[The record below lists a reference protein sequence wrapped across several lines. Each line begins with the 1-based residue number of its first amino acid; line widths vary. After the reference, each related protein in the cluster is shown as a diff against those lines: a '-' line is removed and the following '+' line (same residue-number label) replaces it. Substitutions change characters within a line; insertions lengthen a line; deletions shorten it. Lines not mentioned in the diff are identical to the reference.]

1 MQTFHIAINLDLTR
15 WGSCKG
21 HNHKTYQMG
30 PKFLVNVIF
39 CAQPP
44 DSMTSLKK
52 KKKPQMLWLVH
63 DIQILW
69 HHCCEIHTLMQ
80 QSDWCEI
87 HNLMRWSDWCEQHTT
102 LQANITFSLIKKKT
116 KKDWSYQDTNI
127 SGLQVLMTSVTIIF
141 TVCGQWPTSK
151 LKTGD
156 LSSNYMYTQFPE

>member
-1 MQTFHIAINLDLTR
+1 MQTFHIAINLDLTWR
-15 WGSCKG
+15 GSCKG
-21 HNHKTYQMG
+21 HNHNTYQMG

-39 CAQPP
+39 CAQPL

-52 KKKPQMLWLVH
+52 KNPQMLWLVH

-102 LQANITFSLIKKKT
+102 LQANITFSLIKKIKNSKRLKLPRHQYIWT
-116 KKDWSYQDTNI
+116 PSINDLCYKNIYSVWAVTN
-127 SGLQVLMTSVTIIF
+127 Q
-141 TVCGQWPTSK
+141 
-151 LKTGD
+151 
-156 LSSNYMYTQFPE
+156 

>member
-1 MQTFHIAINLDLTR
+1 MECQLF
-15 WGSCKG
+15 GMCVVGKG
-21 HNHKTYQMG
+21 AGK
-30 PKFLVNVIF
+30 NV
-39 CAQPP
+39 
-44 DSMTSLKK
+44 KK
-52 KKKPQMLWLVH
+52 KKNPQMLWLVH
-63 DIQILW
+63 DIKILW

-80 QSDWCEI
+80 QSDWCKI